1 MDKDTFFI
9 KVTDFSLVYLLLPI
23 TSWVKIYM
31 LLIMQKYLKI
41 VLVVTVCLTV
51 GYFSGMET
59 RDSITTWYP
68 TLAKPFFNPPN
79 WIFGPVWTLLYIMM
93 GIAAGFVWTKGS
105 DEQTTKKAL
114 GFFAIQLGLNA
125 LWSYLFFGLHNPFLA
140 LIEIIL
146 LWLMI
151 LETYYLFKKIVK
163 TAGLLLLPYL
173 AWVSFATILNASI
186 WWLNR

>member
-1 MDKDTFFI
+1 
-9 KVTDFSLVYLLLPI
+9 
-23 TSWVKIYM
+23 
-31 LLIMQKYLKI
+31 MQKILKI
-41 VLVVTVCLTV
+41 VLMVVLCVTV
-51 GYFSGMET
+51 GYLSGLVT
-59 RDSITTWYP
+59 RESILTWYV
-68 TLAKPFFNPPN
+68 TLNKPSFNPPN
-79 WIFGPVWTLLYIMM
+79 WVFAPVWTLLYIMM
-93 GIAAGFVWTKGS
+93 GVAAGMVWTSNS

-125 LWSYLFFGLHNPFLA
+125 LWSCLFFGLHNPLLA

-151 LETYYLFKKIVK
+151 FETYNMFKKINK

-173 AWVSFATILNASI
+173 AWVSFAAILNASI